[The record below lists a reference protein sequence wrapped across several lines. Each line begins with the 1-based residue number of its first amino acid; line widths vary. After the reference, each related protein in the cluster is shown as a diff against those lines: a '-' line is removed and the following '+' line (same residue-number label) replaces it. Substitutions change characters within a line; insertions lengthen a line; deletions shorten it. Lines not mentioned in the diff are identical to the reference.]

1 MTSITFDEQHQVLI
15 INPNIMP
22 DDHDFEM
29 WASIF
34 LHHEQINIQEFEQG
48 ADRHLQRFR
57 FKEEHFNLNFEHYS
71 SSIWISGEGAFAE
84 ELLAELSLIL
94 I

>member
-1 MTSITFDEQHQVLI
+1 MTSIIYDEQHQVLI
-15 INPNIMP
+15 ITPETMP
-22 DDHDFEM
+22 EDHDFEI

-34 LHHEQINIQEFEQG
+34 LHHTEISVQEFEQG

-71 SSIWISGEGAFAE
+71 ASVWISGEGAFAE
-84 ELLAELSLIL
+84 ELLGDLRSIIA
-94 I
+94 

>member
-1 MTSITFDEQHQVLI
+1 MTSITYDEQHQVLI
-15 INPNIMP
+15 ITPNIMP
-22 DDHDFEM
+22 QDHDFEM

-34 LHHEQINIQEFEQG
+34 LHNNKINIQEFEQG

-57 FKEEHFNLNFEHYS
+57 FKEEYFNLNFEHYS

-84 ELLAELSLIL
+84 ELLNDLSQIL